1 MDRHAKNLTQC
12 PGYSGKSGTLFLKGL
27 WIFCVNIVTAVS
39 RESIFKFWREDEDS
53 GSHCFCFADHSG
65 GETCI
70 PPHPAEIT
78 AVDSGENDLP
88 IFSELGTGR
97 MEVVFDS
104 SRGRCRGGLLY
115 FIPRSRT

>member
-1 MDRHAKNLTQC
+1 M
-12 PGYSGKSGTLFLKGL
+12 
-27 WIFCVNIVTAVS
+27 FCVHIVTAVS

-115 FIPRSRT
+115 FTPRSRT